1 MTSYFEQKNWEPK
14 LYQRL
19 NDLIERHKQP
29 LDLPA
34 EERDYVIFDCDD
46 TTIYSDIETESLYHC
61 LENLNFHWPPETF
74 EEVIRSGDFDYSK
87 ALDPHHPQLTGDQ
100 LVQDILEAYRELYD
114 LYISREQAERPDLS
128 KIHQSEAFKNFF
140 VKYIKFYDLQW
151 AQAYE
156 KPGISNAVAF
166 FAGHS
171 RSELTQ
177 LILDCSEEF
186 SQAPI
191 EEKIVFSSRTKRGQ
205 TGLLSVKTRK
215 GMRFPEE
222 MKNLY
227 DALQDQ
233 GITVYVVS
241 GSPKELVAPP
251 LGRHFNVPYNQVYS
265 MRYAF
270 QEGRMTEYFSPHHP
284 TTLGHGKVSTIDER
298 IIPKHQG
305 RQPLAVFGNS
315 SGDYDMMTL
324 YEEME
329 LGVFFNRN
337 IPDKSQAIVQ
347 EAVETFAQKQPKY
360 MLQGID
366 ENTGTFRPSQAT
378 IPLGESESLLY
389 ARDEEVRNKYSLS

>member
-1 MTSYFEQKNWEPK
+1 MTRYFEQKSWEPK
-14 LYQRL
+14 LYERL
-19 NDLIERHKQP
+19 NQLIDRHKQP

-34 EERDYVIFDCDD
+34 DQREYVIFDCDD

-61 LENLNFHWPPETF
+61 LEHLNFKWSPEQF
-74 EEVIRSGDFDYSK
+74 EKVIRSGDFDYSK
-87 ALDPHHPQLTGDQ
+87 PLDPHHKDVTGDN
-100 LVQDILEAYRELYD
+100 LVHDILEAYQELYD
-114 LYISREQAERPDLS
+114 IYISQEVAARPALS
-128 KIHQSEAFKNFF
+128 EIHQREAFSNFF

-151 AQAYE
+151 SLAYE

-166 FAGHS
+166 FAGRS
-171 RSELTQ
+171 YSELTQ
-177 LILDCSEEF
+177 LILDCSDEF
-186 SQAPI
+186 SKAPI
-191 EEKIVFSSRTKRGQ
+191 EEKIVFSSPTQRGK
-205 TGLLSVKTRK
+205 TGPLSVKTQK

-222 MKNLY
+222 MKDLY
-227 DALQDQ
+227 NAFQDH
-233 GITVYVVS
+233 GLTVYVVS

-270 QEGRMTEYFSPHHP
+270 HEGKMTEFFSPHHP
-284 TTLGHGKVSTIDER
+284 TTLGHGKVSTINER

-337 IPDKSQAIVQ
+337 LQDKSQAIVK
-347 EAVETFAQKQPKY
+347 EAVETFDQDQPKY

-366 ENTGTFRPSQAT
+366 ENTGSFRPSQST
-378 IPLGESESLLY
+378 IPLGESQSLLY
-389 ARDEEVRNKYSLS
+389 ARDEKVRNKYSLS

>member
-1 MTSYFEQKNWEPK
+1 MTRYFRQKNWEPR
-14 LYQRL
+14 LYERL
-19 NDLIERHKQP
+19 NDLIDRYKQP
-29 LDLPA
+29 LDLPS

-61 LENLNFHWPPETF
+61 LENLNFHWTPEKF
-74 EEVIRSGDFDYSK
+74 EHVIRSGDFDYHK
-87 ALDPHHPQLTGDQ
+87 PLDPHHAGVTGDN
-100 LVQDILEAYRELYD
+100 LVHDIMEAYEELYA
-114 LYISREQAERPDLS
+114 LYIKKAPQERPPLS
-128 KIHQSEAFKNFF
+128 EVRRSEAFSNLF

-151 AQAYE
+151 AEAYE

-171 RSELTQ
+171 YSQLTR
-177 LILDCSEEF
+177 LILDCTDAF
-186 SQAPI
+186 SKVAI
-191 EEKIVFSSRTKRGQ
+191 EEKEVYSSAVQTGK
-205 TGLLSVKTRK
+205 TGLLSVKTKK

-222 MKNLY
+222 MKDLY
-227 DALQDQ
+227 DAFQDQ
-233 GITVYVVS
+233 GLTVYVVS

-251 LGRHFNVPYNQVYS
+251 LGRHFHVPYNQVYS

-270 QEGRMTEYFSPHHP
+270 DEGRMTEFFSPHHP
-284 TTLGHGKVSTIDER
+284 TTLGSGKVQTINER
-298 IIPKHQG
+298 IIPKHKG

-337 IPDKSQAIVQ
+337 IPDKSQAIVK
-347 EAVETFAQKQPKY
+347 EAVETFDEDQPRY
-360 MLQGID
+360 MLQGMD
-366 ENTGTFRPSQAT
+366 ENTGTFRPSQST
-378 IPLGESESLLY
+378 IPLGRSESLLY